1 MSYEFIMVII
11 VPGINTTDEVEYE
24 KMLRMA
30 EGVCDL
36 IQIDIGDGEFTL
48 KKSLGPETIKK
59 YPSSKNLEIQ
69 LMVFDP
75 LTYVDQLV
83 LLPFVS
89 KILFPLESRDDHLKV
104 IGVIKSGQRQV
115 GMSLNPET
123 AVLQLEPYAGKIDY
137 IQLLANRPGPSGQLL
152 REETYGRIRQVK
164 KIYPS
169 LPVEIDIGVN
179 LERAPKLAAAGAD
192 FLVSTSAIYGAED
205 FNLAYQELA
214 KAANQKHN
222 KIYG

>member
-11 VPGINTTDEVEYE
+11 IPGINTTDEDQYQ
-24 KMLRMA
+24 KMLKMA

-36 IQIDIGDGEFTL
+36 IQIDIGDGEFTP
-48 KKSLGPETIKK
+48 KKSLGPEIIKK

-69 LMVFDP
+69 LMVFNP
-75 LTYVDQLV
+75 LPYVDQLL

-104 IGVIKSGQRQV
+104 IGVIKSGQRQA

-123 AVLQLEPYAGKIDY
+123 PVDQLVQYAREIDY
-137 IQLLANRPGPSGQLL
+137 MQLLANRPGPSGQSLKV
-152 REETYGRIRQVK
+152 ETYERIKRVNELF
-164 KIYPS
+164 PD

-179 LERAPKLAAAGAD
+179 LETAPKLAAAGAD
-192 FLVSTSAIYGAED
+192 FLISTSAIYGAPD
-205 FNLAYQELA
+205 FKLAYQELA
-214 KAANQKHN
+214 KAVNQKA
-222 KIYG
+222 